1 MSNTKFNAVKKDI
14 YNFSVFRNRGLWNF
28 LTDFIDVVGINMK
41 IFKKYSPKHIAR
53 YVKAFF
59 KGRIYIQGRGAY
71 EFNHG
76 KLIML
81 KDYQTP
87 KHRRKSVRLI
97 IVLSSLITTTKLHK
111 AAAV

>member
-1 MSNTKFNAVKKDI
+1 
-14 YNFSVFRNRGLWNF
+14 
-28 LTDFIDVVGINMK
+28 MK

-87 KHRRKSVRLI
+87 KHRRTVSEI
-97 IVLSSLITTTKLHK
+97 NHCIEQFNHDHK
-111 AAAV
+111 AA